1 MKIKKSELKNLVKEC
16 VAEVLTEMSQPKP
29 YDFDE
34 DWKRMDE
41 QGVPVIHLTEEEY
54 KSLIGEGGTVINSSE
69 EFDNFINEIKKS
81 KNI

>member
-41 QGVPVIHLTEEEY
+41 QGVPVLHLTD
-54 KSLIGEGGTVINSSE
+54 E
-69 EFDNFINEIKKS
+69 EFDSFVTKLNEAKS
-81 KNI
+81 YNSVENILKG